1 VNQGDELLPC
11 GWLLAECA
19 SSAENRVRQTPAVVP
34 ARGDR
39 KARMRQQRW
48 EKRSEQL
55 SGALWVLPLLLVV
68 GALVLGST
76 LSQINIQPGSR
87 LDPLLFR
94 GDADEAR
101 RVLLGVATTVVGVL
115 ALVIGLTV
123 VALQVASNRYSP
135 RLLRDFLRDRTAQV
149 VLGLFVATFTYNAAG
164 LYTVGIP
171 RGAPAGQY
179 GRLAVTVGLCLLFV
193 CIGAL
198 VYFVDRMV
206 HSIQIDEVLA
216 KISAATAR
224 AIAKEPAGI
233 GRTSSGAAATEPG
246 LDPPPWAVKLRTQR
260 SGYVQ
265 TIYPELLLPVALA
278 ENVTLRLALSVGD
291 HVVGGMPLAWVWR
304 TSPEQPPPHP
314 EPLQTALLGAV
325 TIGFERTIRQ
335 DVTLGLQQIIDIA
348 LLSMHVFD
356 FYTAVQS
363 TNELA
368 RLLSKLGRH
377 PLGTETI
384 PDLDGTVRVI
394 IPAPSFEDYL
404 DLAAGQIRR
413 RSAGEPM
420 VSRAL
425 VRMLR
430 DVGTVVLT
438 DTRRASVGEQ
448 VRLVLETAERSVKE
462 TDDLALI
469 RTDVE
474 QALRRVEA

>member
-1 VNQGDELLPC
+1 
-11 GWLLAECA
+11 
-19 SSAENRVRQTPAVVP
+19 
-34 ARGDR
+34 
-39 KARMRQQRW
+39 MRQRW

-76 LSQINIQPGSR
+76 LSQIRIEPGSP

-94 GDADEAR
+94 GNAEEAR

-115 ALVIGLTV
+115 ALIIGLTV

-171 RGAPAGQY
+171 RGGSAGQY

-216 KISAATAR
+216 KISAATAH

-233 GRTSSGAAATEPG
+233 GRTSSGAAATEPRY
-246 LDPPPWAVKLRTQR
+246 DPPPWRVELRTQR

-265 TIYPELLLPVALA
+265 AIHPELLLPVALA
-278 ENVTLRLALSVGD
+278 QQATVRIALSVGD
-291 HVVGGMPLAWVWR
+291 HVVAGMPLAWIWR
-304 TSPEQPPPHP
+304 TSPEQPPPQP
-314 EPLQTALLGAV
+314 EPLQTALLEAV
-325 TIGFERTIRQ
+325 TIGIERTFRQ
-335 DVTLGLQQIIDIA
+335 DVALGLLQIVDAA

-377 PLGTETI
+377 PLGTEAI
-384 PDLDGTVRVI
+384 VDLDGTVRVI
-394 IPAPSFEDYL
+394 IPALSFEDYL
-404 DLAAGQIRR
+404 ELACGQIRR

-430 DVGTVVLT
+430 DVGTVVVT
-438 DTRRASVGEQ
+438 DTRKASIAEQ
-448 VRLVLETAERSVKE
+448 LRLVLATAERSVKE
-462 TDDLALI
+462 SEDLDLVRSDA
-469 RTDVE
+469 E
-474 QALRRVEA
+474 QALRRVET

>member
-1 VNQGDELLPC
+1 
-11 GWLLAECA
+11 
-19 SSAENRVRQTPAVVP
+19 
-34 ARGDR
+34 
-39 KARMRQQRW
+39 MRQQRW

-55 SGALWVLPLLLVV
+55 SGALWVLPLLFVV

-76 LSQINIQPGSR
+76 LSQVNIQPGSP

-94 GDADEAR
+94 GNADEAR

-135 RLLRDFLRDRTAQV
+135 RLLRDFLRYRSAQV

-171 RGAPAGQY
+171 RGGSAGQY
-179 GRLAVTVGLCLLFV
+179 GRLAVTVGLCSLFV

-198 VYFVDRMV
+198 VYFVDRMA
-206 HSIQIDEVLA
+206 HSIQIDVVLA
-216 KISAATAR
+216 RISAATAR
-224 AIAKEPAGI
+224 AITREPPGI
-233 GRTSSGAAATEPG
+233 GRTSSGAAAAEPG
-246 LDPPPWAVKLRTQR
+246 LSPPPWAVELRTQR

-265 TIYPELLLPVALA
+265 AIYPELLLPVALA
-278 ENVTLRLALSVGD
+278 QNVTVRLALSVGD
-291 HVVGGMPLAWVWR
+291 HVVAGMPLAWIWR
-304 TSPEQPPPHP
+304 TSPEQPPPQP
-314 EPLQTALLGAV
+314 EPLQTALIDAV

-335 DVTLGLQQIIDIA
+335 DVALGMLQIIDAA

-368 RLLSKLGRH
+368 NLLSMLGRH

-384 PDLDGTVRVI
+384 PDLEGTVRLI
-394 IPAPSFEDYL
+394 IPALSFEDYL
-404 DLAAGQIRR
+404 ELGAGQIRR
-413 RSAGEPM
+413 RGGGEPA

-430 DVGTVVLT
+430 DVGTVVAT
-438 DTRRASVGEQ
+438 DTRRASIAEQ
-448 VRLVLETAERSVKE
+448 VRLVLATAERSVKE
-462 TDDLALI
+462 PEDLALI
-469 RTDVE
+469 RADVE
-474 QALRRVEA
+474 QALSRVES

>member
-1 VNQGDELLPC
+1 
-11 GWLLAECA
+11 
-19 SSAENRVRQTPAVVP
+19 
-34 ARGDR
+34 
-39 KARMRQQRW
+39 
-48 EKRSEQL
+48 
-55 SGALWVLPLLLVV
+55 
-68 GALVLGST
+68 
-76 LSQINIQPGSR
+76 
-87 LDPLLFR
+87 
-94 GDADEAR
+94 
-101 RVLLGVATTVVGVL
+101 
-115 ALVIGLTV
+115 
-123 VALQVASNRYSP
+123 
-135 RLLRDFLRDRTAQV
+135 V

-171 RGAPAGQY
+171 RGGSAGQY

-216 KISAATAR
+216 KISGATAH

-233 GRTSSGAAATEPG
+233 GRTSSGAAATEPRY
-246 LDPPPWAVKLRTQR
+246 DPPPWRVELRTQR

-265 TIYPELLLPVALA
+265 AIYPELLLPVALA
-278 ENVTLRLALSVGD
+278 QQVTVRVALSVGD
-291 HVVGGMPLAWVWR
+291 HVVAGMPLAWVWR
-304 TSPEQPPPHP
+304 TSPEQPPPQP
-314 EPLQTALLGAV
+314 EPVQTALLEAV
-325 TIGFERTIRQ
+325 TIGFERTFRQ
-335 DVTLGLQQIIDIA
+335 DVALGLLQIVDAA

-394 IPAPSFEDYL
+394 IPALSFEDYL
-404 DLAAGQIRR
+404 ELACGQIRR

-430 DVGTVVLT
+430 DVGTVVVT
-438 DTRRASVGEQ
+438 DTRKASIAEQ
-448 VRLVLETAERSVKE
+448 LRLVLATAERSVKE
-462 TDDLALI
+462 PEDLDLVRSDA
-469 RTDVE
+469 E
-474 QALRRVEA
+474 QALRRVET

>member
-1 VNQGDELLPC
+1 
-11 GWLLAECA
+11 
-19 SSAENRVRQTPAVVP
+19 
-34 ARGDR
+34 
-39 KARMRQQRW
+39 MRRQRW

-55 SGALWVLPLLLVV
+55 SGALWVLPLLFVV

-76 LSQINIQPGSR
+76 LSQITIQPGSP
-87 LDPLLFR
+87 LDPVLLR
-94 GDADEAR
+94 GNADEAR

-171 RGAPAGQY
+171 RGGSAGQY

-216 KISAATAR
+216 KISAATAH

-233 GRTSSGAAATEPG
+233 GRTSSGAAAT
-246 LDPPPWAVKLRTQR
+246 DPRFDPSPWRVELRTQR

-265 TIYPELLLPVALA
+265 AIHPELLLPVTLA
-278 ENVTLRLALSVGD
+278 QQVTVRVALSVGD
-291 HVVGGMPLAWVWR
+291 HVVAGMPLAWIWR
-304 TSPEQPPPHP
+304 TSPEQPPPQP
-314 EPLQTALLGAV
+314 EPLQTALLEAV
-325 TIGFERTIRQ
+325 TIGFERTFRQ
-335 DVTLGLQQIIDIA
+335 DVALGLLQIVDAA

-377 PLGTETI
+377 PLGTEAI
-384 PDLDGTVRVI
+384 VDLDGTVRVI
-394 IPAPSFEDYL
+394 IPALSFEDYL
-404 DLAAGQIRR
+404 ELACGQIRR

-438 DTRRASVGEQ
+438 DTRKASIAEQ
-448 VRLVLETAERSVKE
+448 LRLVLATAERSVKE
-462 TDDLALI
+462 SEDLDLVRSDA
-469 RTDVE
+469 E
-474 QALRRVEA
+474 QALRRVET

>member
-1 VNQGDELLPC
+1 
-11 GWLLAECA
+11 
-19 SSAENRVRQTPAVVP
+19 
-34 ARGDR
+34 
-39 KARMRQQRW
+39 MRQRW

-55 SGALWVLPLLLVV
+55 SGALWVLPLLFVV

-76 LSQINIQPGSR
+76 LSQITIEPGSP
-87 LDPLLFR
+87 LDPFLFR
-94 GDADEAR
+94 GNAEEAR

-115 ALVIGLTV
+115 ALIIGLTV

-171 RGAPAGQY
+171 RGGSAGQY

-216 KISAATAR
+216 KISGATSH

-233 GRTSSGAAATEPG
+233 GRTSSGAAATEPRF
-246 LDPPPWAVKLRTQR
+246 DPPPWAVELRTQR

-265 TIYPELLLPVALA
+265 AIYPELLLPVALA
-278 ENVTLRLALSVGD
+278 QQVTVRLALSVGD
-291 HVVGGMPLAWVWR
+291 HVVTGMPLAWVWR
-304 TSPEQPPPHP
+304 TSPEQPPPQP
-314 EPLQTALLGAV
+314 EPVQTALLEAV
-325 TIGFERTIRQ
+325 TIGFERTFRQ
-335 DVTLGLQQIIDIA
+335 DVALGLLQIVDAA

-384 PDLDGTVRVI
+384 PDLDGTIRVI
-394 IPAPSFEDYL
+394 IPALSFEDYL
-404 DLAAGQIRR
+404 ELACGQIRR

-430 DVGTVVLT
+430 DVGTVVVT
-438 DTRRASVGEQ
+438 DTRKASIAEQ
-448 VRLVLETAERSVKE
+448 LRLVLATAERSVKE
-462 TDDLALI
+462 PEDLDLVRSDA
-469 RTDVE
+469 E
-474 QALRRVEA
+474 QALRRVDT